1 MELREKLQNQ
11 LGGAYQIER
20 ELGGGGMSRV
30 FAATETAFG
39 RRVVIKVLPAE
50 LGASVNVERFK
61 REIQVAANLQHPHIV
76 PVLTAGEMGDV
87 PFYTMPYI
95 DGQSLR
101 ARMAA
106 GPIPIDECVS
116 LLRDVARALAYAHEH
131 HVVHRDIK
139 PDNVLISGASATVTD
154 FGIAKAISAARA
166 ADTLDGTGAA
176 PGALTQLGM
185 SIGTPTYMAPE
196 QAAADPST
204 DHRADIYSFGCMAY
218 EMLAGR
224 PPFADPSPHKLLAAH
239 MGTTPQPVSDLRPD
253 APPALAEIVMQ
264 CLQKDPDAR
273 PQRAADIARV
283 LDAVSSGAT
292 PSLASGSR
300 PGSFRRGAIIYV
312 VAFAAVAILAKAA
325 QVAFGV
331 PDWAVPTT
339 IAIMTAG
346 IPLYLATAY
355 VQRVSRRAA
364 ASTPRTPMG
373 IAVPP
378 TTLATL
384 AVRAGPYLSWQRM
397 RGLMASALGSFALLV
412 VVLMALRPL
421 GLGPLKSLMASG
433 QLHDRDRILIGDF
446 TSTGSDTTLG
456 SVIAEAVRADLG
468 QSPVISVITPQAVAA
483 DLQLMQ
489 RAPNTRI
496 DTAVARIVAR
506 REGAKAIVTGDVH
519 SLANGGFVVTMR
531 LVGADSGQNIASLSG
546 SANGAKDLIPTIG
559 GLTRSLRRQM
569 GESLKHVQASAG
581 LAQVTTA
588 SIEALEKYTEAQRAM
603 TQGDA
608 DKAIPLFKEAVTID
622 TGFAS
627 AYRGLAVALS
637 NRGLDREGQI
647 AAIARAYA
655 DTARLPETE
664 RWLAVATYWTQGP
677 HPNEAKAAEAYKSLL
692 AIRPT
697 QYAALNNLALLYA
710 NQRQFDSAAALL
722 RRAVASNP
730 AQVTSYSNLMT
741 NEAELGAWSQVDSTT
756 AVLLKVSGNN
766 PRVAMARAQYLFA
779 RGQYDSTVAFM
790 DSVSAANP
798 TDDLVKA
805 QRNGVVGMVAM
816 TRGQVAEG
824 MRLLT
829 LNSAYNLAHGN
840 TQVALGAP
848 IDSAIIAVWF
858 LSDTAKAL
866 SIVQNALKRVPL
878 TSFPP
883 LDRPYVALA
892 QAYALMGKPEL
903 AKSMLTEF
911 DRISSAYTQEAAS
924 RTRHVIQTSIAMSER
939 RYLDAAHES
948 EAADVGNCTICRL
961 PATGLA
967 FDLAQMPDS
976 AIAAFTRYVGSTSI
990 LQRSQADRLFLA
1002 GSYKR
1007 LGELWEAKGDR
1018 AKAAHYYAKFLD
1030 LWKNADPALQPQ
1042 VTDVRK
1048 RLARLSD
1055 VEAR

>member
-1 MELREKLQNQ
+1 MELREKLQTQ

-30 FAATETAFG
+30 FSATETAFG
-39 RRVVIKVLPAE
+39 RKVVIKVLPGE
-50 LGASVNVERFK
+50 LGAGVNVERFK

-87 PFYTMPYI
+87 PFYTMPFI

-101 ARMAA
+101 ARLAA

-131 HVVHRDIK
+131 QVVHRDIK
-139 PDNVLISGASATVTD
+139 PDNVLISGTSATVTD

-166 ADTLDGTGAA
+166 ADTLDGAGGG
-176 PGALTQLGM
+176 GALTQLGM
-185 SIGTPTYMAPE
+185 SIGTPMYMAPE

-224 PPFADPSPHKLLAAH
+224 PPFTDMSPHKLLAAH
-239 MGTTPQPVSDLRPD
+239 MGTRPQPVSELRPD
-253 APPALAEIVMQ
+253 APAALADIVMQ
-264 CLQKDPDAR
+264 CLEKDPDAR

-283 LDAVSSGAT
+283 LDAVSSGA
-292 PSLASGSR
+292 SGPVAAANR
-300 PGSFRRGAIIYV
+300 PGSLRRGAIMYV
-312 VAFAAVAILAKAA
+312 IAFAAAVILAKAA
-325 QVAFGV
+325 EVAFAV

-339 IAIMTAG
+339 IAIMALG

-355 VQRVSRRAA
+355 VQRASRRAA
-364 ASTPRTPMG
+364 ASTPRTATG
-373 IAVPP
+373 TAAP
-378 TTLATL
+378 TTLSTI
-384 AVRAGPYLSWQRM
+384 AVRAGPYLSWRHAS
-397 RGLMASALGSFALLV
+397 RFLASALGSFALLV

-433 QLHDRDRILIGDF
+433 QLHDRDKILIGDF

-468 QSPVISVITPQAVAA
+468 QSPVVSIITPQAVAA

-489 RAPNTRI
+489 RAANTRI
-496 DTAVARIVAR
+496 DSAVARVVAR

-519 SLANGGFVVTMR
+519 SLASGGFVVTMR
-531 LVGADSGQNIASLSG
+531 LVGADSGQSLASLSG
-546 SANGAKDLIPTIG
+546 SASGAKDLIPTIG

-569 GESLKHVQASAG
+569 GESLKHVQASAE

-588 SIEALEKYTEAQRAM
+588 SIEALEKYTAAQRAM

-608 DKAIPLFKEAVTID
+608 DKAIPLFKDAVKID

-637 NRGLDREGQI
+637 NRRMDREGQI
-647 AAIARAYA
+647 AAMERAYA

-692 AIRPT
+692 AIRPA

-710 NQRQFDSAAALL
+710 NQRKFDSAAALL

-730 AQVTSYSNLMT
+730 ALVTSYNNLIT
-741 NEAELGAWSQVDSTT
+741 NEAELGNWSQVDSTT
-756 AVLLKVSGNN
+756 AAVLKVSANN
-766 PRVAMARAQYLFA
+766 PRVAMGRATYFFA

-790 DSVSAANP
+790 DSLSAANP
-798 TDDLVKA
+798 TDDLVRA

-824 MRLLT
+824 MRLIG
-829 LNSAYNLAHGN
+829 LNTAYNLAQGN
-840 TQVALGAP
+840 AQVALGSP
-848 IDSAIIAVWF
+848 IDSAITMVWF
-858 LSDTAKAL
+858 FHDTSKAL
-866 SIVQNALKRVPL
+866 SIVENALKRVPL
-878 TSFPP
+878 TTFQP
-883 LDRPYVALA
+883 LDRPYAALA

-911 DRISSAYTQEAAS
+911 DRISPAYTQEVAAA
-924 RTRHVIQTSIAMSER
+924 TRHTIQSSIAMAER
-939 RYLDAAHES
+939 RYLDSAHES
-948 EAADVGNCTICRL
+948 EAADIGNCTICRL
-961 PATGLA
+961 PSTGFA

-976 AIAAFTRYVGSTSI
+976 AIAAFTKYVNSTSI
-990 LQRSQADRLFLA
+990 LSRYGLDRLFLA

-1018 AKAAHYYAKFLD
+1018 AKAAHYYGKFLD
-1030 LWKNADPALQPQ
+1030 LWKNPDAALQPQ
-1042 VTDVRK
+1042 VTDIRK
-1048 RLARLSD
+1048 RLARVSD
-1055 VEAR
+1055 VETR

>member
-1 MELREKLQNQ
+1 MELREKLQTL
-11 LGGAYQIER
+11 LGDAYQIER

-50 LGASVNVERFK
+50 LGAGVNVERFK

-87 PFYTMPYI
+87 PFYTMPFI

-101 ARMAA
+101 ARLAA

-131 HVVHRDIK
+131 QVVHRDIK

-166 ADTLDGTGAA
+166 TDTLDGTGG
-176 PGALTQLGM
+176 GALTQLGM

-224 PPFADPSPHKLLAAH
+224 PPFADLSPQKLLAAH
-239 MGTTPQPVSDLRPD
+239 MGARPQPVSELRPD

-264 CLQKDPDAR
+264 CLEKDPDAR

-292 PSLASGSR
+292 GPVAAANR
-300 PGSFRRGAIIYV
+300 PASFRRGAVMYV
-312 VAFAAVAILAKAA
+312 IAFAASVILAKAA
-325 QVAFGV
+325 EVAFAV
-331 PDWAVPTT
+331 PDWVMSTT
-339 IAIMTAG
+339 IAIMLIG
-346 IPLYLATAY
+346 IPLCLATAY

-364 ASTPRTPMG
+364 TSTPRTAAG
-373 IAVPP
+373 TAAP
-378 TTLATL
+378 TTLSTI
-384 AVRAGPYLSWQRM
+384 AVRASPYLSWQRM
-397 RGLMASALGSFALLV
+397 RGLMASTLGSFALLV

-433 QLHDRDRILIGDF
+433 QLHDRDKILIGDF

-468 QSPVISVITPQAVAA
+468 QSPVISIITPQAVAA

-489 RAPNTRI
+489 RAANTRI
-496 DTAVARIVAR
+496 DSAVARVVAR

-519 SLANGGFVVTMR
+519 SLASGGFVVTMR
-531 LVGADSGQNIASLSG
+531 LVGADSGQSLASLSG

-569 GESLKHVQASAG
+569 GESLKHVQASAQ

-588 SIEALEKYTEAQRAM
+588 SVDALEKYTAAQRAM
-603 TQGDA
+603 TQGDP
-608 DKAIPLFKEAVTID
+608 DKAIPLFKEAVKID

-627 AYRGLAVALS
+627 AYRALAVALS

-647 AAIARAYA
+647 AAMERAYA

-710 NQRQFDSAAALL
+710 NHRQFDSAAALL
-722 RRAVASNP
+722 RRSVASNP
-730 AQVTSYSNLMT
+730 AGVTSYNNLIT
-741 NEAELGAWSQVDSTT
+741 NEAELGKWSQVDSTA
-756 AVLLKVSGNN
+756 AVVLKVSGNN
-766 PRVAMARAQYLFA
+766 PRVAMGRATYLFA
-779 RGQYDSTVAFM
+779 RGQYDSTIAFM
-790 DSVSAANP
+790 DSLSAANP
-798 TDDLVKA
+798 TDDFLKA
-805 QRNGVVGMVAM
+805 QRNGVAGIVAT
-816 TRGQVAEG
+816 TRGQIAEG
-824 MRLLT
+824 MRLT
-829 LNSAYNLAHGN
+829 ALNTAYNISQGN
-840 TQVALGAP
+840 AQAALGAAN
-848 IDSAIIAVWF
+848 DSATIAVWF
-858 LSDTAKAL
+858 LRDTAKAL

-878 TSFPP
+878 TSFQP
-883 LDRPYVALA
+883 LDRPYGGLA
-892 QAYALMGKPEL
+892 QTYALLGKPDL
-903 AKSMLTEF
+903 ARSMLTEF
-911 DRISSAYTQEAAS
+911 DRIAPAYTQEAAS
-924 RTRHVIQTSIAMSER
+924 RTRHGIESMIAMAEH
-939 RYLDAAHES
+939 RYLDSAHES
-948 EAADVGNCTICRL
+948 EAADIGNCTICRL
-961 PATGLA
+961 PSTGFA

-976 AIAAFTRYVGSTSI
+976 AIAAFTKYVNSTSI
-990 LQRSQADRLFLA
+990 LQRYQFDRLFLA

>member
-1 MELREKLQNQ
+1 MELREKLQTQ
-11 LGGAYQIER
+11 LGGAYQIEA

-30 FAATETAFG
+30 FSATETAFG
-39 RRVVIKVLPAE
+39 RKVVIKVLPAE
-50 LGASVNVERFK
+50 LGAGVNVDRFK

-87 PFYTMPYI
+87 PFYTMPFI

-101 ARMAA
+101 ARLAA

-139 PDNVLISGASATVTD
+139 PDNVLISGTSATVTD

-166 ADTLDGTGAA
+166 ADTLDGAGG
-176 PGALTQLGM
+176 GALTQLGM

-224 PPFADPSPHKLLAAH
+224 PPFAGLSPHKLLAAH
-239 MGTTPQPVSDLRPD
+239 MGSRPQPVWELRPD
-253 APPALAEIVMQ
+253 TPPALAEIVME
-264 CLQKDPDAR
+264 CLEKDPDAR

-292 PSLASGSR
+292 GPVAAATR
-300 PGSFRRGAIIYV
+300 PGSFRRGAIMYV
-312 VAFAAVAILAKAA
+312 VAFAAAVILAKAA
-325 QVAFGV
+325 QVAFAV
-331 PDWAVPTT
+331 PDWVMSTT
-339 IAIMTAG
+339 IAIMVIG

-364 ASTPRTPMG
+364 ASTPRT
-373 IAVPP
+373 AAAP
-378 TTLATL
+378 TTLSTI
-384 AVRAGPYLSWQRM
+384 AVRASPYLSWQRM

-412 VVLMALRPL
+412 VALMALRPL

-433 QLHDRDRILIGDF
+433 QLHDRDKILIGDF

-489 RAPNTRI
+489 RAANTRI
-496 DTAVARIVAR
+496 DTAVARVVAR

-519 SLANGGFVVTMR
+519 SLASGGFVVTMR
-531 LVGADSGQNIASLSG
+531 LVGADSGQNLASLSG

-559 GLTRSLRRQM
+559 HLTRSLRRQM

-588 SIEALEKYTEAQRAM
+588 SIAALEKYTAAQRAM
-603 TQGDA
+603 TQGDP

-647 AAIARAYA
+647 AAMERAYA

-677 HPNEAKAAEAYKSLL
+677 HPNDAKAAEAYKSLL

-710 NQRQFDSAAALL
+710 NKRQFDSAAALL
-722 RRAVASNP
+722 RRAVAANP
-730 AQVTSYSNLMT
+730 AGVTSYNNLIT
-741 NEAELGAWSQVDSTT
+741 NEAELGKWSQVDSTAA
-756 AVLLKVSGNN
+756 AVLKASANN
-766 PRVAMARAQYLFA
+766 PRVAMGRATYLFA

-798 TDDLVKA
+798 TDDFTKA
-805 QRNGVVGMVAM
+805 QRNGVVGIVAM

-824 MRLLT
+824 MRLMA
-829 LNSAYNLAHGN
+829 LNTAYQVAQGN
-840 TQVALGAP
+840 AQVALGAP
-848 IDSAIIAVWF
+848 IDSATTLVWF
-858 LSDTAKAL
+858 FHDTVKAL

-878 TSFPP
+878 TNFQP
-883 LDRPYVALA
+883 LDRPYGALA

-924 RTRHVIQTSIAMSER
+924 RTRHTIQSSIAMAEH
-939 RYLDAAHES
+939 RYLDSAHES
-948 EAADVGNCTICRL
+948 EAADIGTCTICRL
-961 PATGLA
+961 PATGFA

-976 AIAAFTRYVGSTSI
+976 AIAAFTRYVNSTSL
-990 LQRSQADRLFLA
+990 LQRYGLDRFFLA

>member
-1 MELREKLQNQ
+1 MELREKLQTQ

-30 FAATETAFG
+30 FSATETAFG
-39 RRVVIKVLPAE
+39 RKVVIKVLPAE
-50 LGASVNVERFK
+50 LGAGVNVERFK

-87 PFYTMPYI
+87 PFYTMPFI

-101 ARMAA
+101 ARLAA

-131 HVVHRDIK
+131 QVVHRDIK
-139 PDNVLISGASATVTD
+139 PDNVLISGSSATVTD

-166 ADTLDGTGAA
+166 ADTLDAGG
-176 PGALTQLGM
+176 GALTQLGM

-224 PPFADPSPHKLLAAH
+224 PPFADMSPHKLLAAH
-239 MGTTPQPVSDLRPD
+239 MGSKPQPVSELRPD
-253 APPALAEIVMQ
+253 TPPALADIVMQ
-264 CLQKDPDAR
+264 CLEKDPDAR
-273 PQRAADIARV
+273 PQRAADISRV
-283 LDAVSSGAT
+283 LDAVSSGA
-292 PSLASGSR
+292 SGPVAAANR
-300 PGSFRRGAIIYV
+300 TGSFRRGAVMYV
-312 VAFAAVAILAKAA
+312 LAFAAAAILAKAA
-325 QVAFGV
+325 EVAFAV

-339 IAIMTAG
+339 IAIMALG

-355 VQRVSRRAA
+355 VQRASRRAR
-364 ASTPRTPMG
+364 ASTPRTATG
-373 IAVPP
+373 TAAP
-378 TTLATL
+378 TTLSTI
-384 AVRAGPYLSWQRM
+384 AVRASPYLSWQHASRF
-397 RGLMASALGSFALLV
+397 MASALGSFALLV
-412 VVLMALRPL
+412 GVLMALRPL

-433 QLHDRDRILIGDF
+433 QLHDRDKILIGDF

-468 QSPVISVITPQAVAA
+468 QSPVISIITPQAVAA

-489 RAPNTRI
+489 RAANTRI
-496 DTAVARIVAR
+496 DSAVARVVAR

-531 LVGADSGQNIASLSG
+531 LVGADSGQSLASLSG

-569 GESLKHVQASAG
+569 GESLKHVQASAE

-588 SIEALEKYTEAQRAM
+588 SIAALEKYTAAQRAV

-608 DKAIPLFKEAVTID
+608 DKAIPLFKEAVKID

-637 NRGLDREGQI
+637 NRRMDREGQI
-647 AAIARAYA
+647 AAIERAYA

-692 AIRPT
+692 AIRPA

-710 NQRQFDSAAALL
+710 NQRRFDSAAALL

-730 AQVTSYSNLMT
+730 AMVTSYNNLIT
-741 NEAELGAWSQVDSTT
+741 NEAELGNWSQVDSTT
-756 AVLLKVSGNN
+756 AAVLKVSANN
-766 PRVAMARAQYLFA
+766 PRVAMGRASYMFA

-790 DSVSAANP
+790 DSLSAANP
-798 TDDLVKA
+798 TDDLLKA
-805 QRNGVVGMVAM
+805 QRNGVLGMVAM

-824 MRLLT
+824 MRLIG
-829 LNSAYNLAHGN
+829 LNTAYNLAQGN
-840 TQVALGAP
+840 AQVGLGAP
-848 IDSAIIAVWF
+848 IDSAITMVWF
-858 LSDTAKAL
+858 FHDTTKAL

-878 TSFPP
+878 TTFQP
-883 LDRPYVALA
+883 LDRPYAALA

-911 DRISSAYTQEAAS
+911 DRISPAYTQEVAAA
-924 RTRHVIQTSIAMSER
+924 TRHTLQSSIAMAER
-939 RYLDAAHES
+939 RYLDSAHES
-948 EAADVGNCTICRL
+948 EAADIGNCTICRL
-961 PATGLA
+961 PSTGFA

-976 AIAAFTRYVGSTSI
+976 AIAAFTKYVNSTST
-990 LQRSQADRLFLA
+990 LQRYQFDRLFLA

-1030 LWKNADPALQPQ
+1030 LWKNPDPALQPQ
-1042 VTDVRK
+1042 VTDIRK